1 MNRATAGIERVTRP
15 IAASAGLPGGPP
27 DRLASTP
34 LAILILAR
42 DEADLLE
49 ATLASIKES
58 LSPGDRLHVVA
69 DHCRDETAAVARRSG
84 AILHV
89 RQARHGEAGKG
100 AALRW
105 WLAQTAAGKDG
116 SLPVVVLDADSLP
129 GPGFLDAI
137 RLRMARGEQAVQAF
151 LEPRLQAGSPFG
163 LLAAYSEIVEQRVF
177 DAARARLGWP
187 VRLRGTGMAFART
200 MLEKA
205 GRRLHT
211 TVEDVELTLL
221 LGAWGIPISL
231 ARETYVVDP
240 KPADEAGAI
249 RQRARWLRGQFE
261 ALQACKRELVLL
273 AFRGPSGW
281 SLLSSVLLKPKALFL
296 PLQTLLGAVS
306 AGLWVSTGAPGWLG
320 LSLWL
325 LISLVFDAA
334 GLVWGLRLLTD
345 KEERVRVFAA
355 SPSYLWM
362 WLRSLGLSL
371 VTRERW
377 LRSRPTSASVR
388 PSELTGET

>member
-1 MNRATAGIERVTRP
+1 VNRATAGIERVMRRN
-15 IAASAGLPGGPP
+15 AVSSAIPGGPP
-27 DRLASTP
+27 DPQASTP

-42 DEADLLE
+42 DEADVLQ
-49 ATLASIKES
+49 ATLASIEES

-69 DHCRDETAAVARRSG
+69 DHCRDETPLVARRSG

-89 RQARHGEAGKG
+89 RQAHHGEAGKG

-105 WLAQTAAGKDG
+105 WLAKTAAGKDE

-129 GPGFLDAI
+129 APGFLDAI
-137 RLRMARGEQAVQAF
+137 RLRMARGEAAVQAF
-151 LEPRLQAGSPFG
+151 LKPQLQAESAIG

-177 DAARARLGWP
+177 DAARAHLGWP

-200 MLEKA
+200 VLEKA
-205 GRRLHT
+205 GRRLRT

-231 ARETYVVDP
+231 ADETYVVDP

-249 RQRARWLRGQFE
+249 RQRARWLRGQLE
-261 ALQACKRELVLL
+261 ALQACKREVVLL
-273 AFRGPSGW
+273 GFRGPSGW
-281 SLLSSVLLKPKALFL
+281 SLLSSVLLKPKALVL
-296 PLQTLLGAVS
+296 PLQALLCSLS
-306 AGLWVSTGAPGWLG
+306 AGLWVATGAPSWLG

-334 GLVWGLRLLTD
+334 GLVWGLRLLANR
-345 KEERVRVFAA
+345 EERVRVLGA
-355 SPSYLWM
+355 SPSYFRM

-388 PSELTGET
+388 PSELPGET